1 MQVLF
6 DQGTPVPLRLYLPS
20 HKVTTVF
27 EKGWSRFKNGDL
39 LRLAESEGFEVFV
52 TTDQNLKYQQNL
64 SARALAIV
72 VLSTTSWP
80 IIQKQTGR
88 VLNVIDTLAHG
99 GYIELQF

>member
-6 DQGTPVPLRLYLPS
+6 DQGTPVPLRLHLTS

-27 EKGWSRFKNGDL
+27 EKGWNRFKNGDL

-52 TTDQNLKYQQNL
+52 TTDLILKYQQIL
-64 SARALAIV
+64 SARSLAIV

-88 VLNVIDTLAHG
+88 VLDAIDTLVRG
-99 GYIELQF
+99 GYIEVRF